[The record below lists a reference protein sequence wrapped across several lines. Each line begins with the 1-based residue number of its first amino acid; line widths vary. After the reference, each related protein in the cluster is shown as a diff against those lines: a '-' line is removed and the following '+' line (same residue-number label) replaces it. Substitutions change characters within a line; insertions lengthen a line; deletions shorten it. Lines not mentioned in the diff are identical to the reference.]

1 MMLSFVGSAAPI
13 AAFVGV
19 DRRQAA
25 RARTACGRSAAED
38 GGPRLSC
45 LARNAG
51 AAGRGRK
58 LKDRRCGTGLPA
70 VRSPL

>member
-1 MMLSFVGSAAPI
+1 MGRHDAVLCRIGRAHR
-13 AAFVGV
+13 GLRG
-19 DRRQAA
+19 RRQTAGGPVPH
-25 RARTACGRSAAED
+25 RACGRSAAEG

-58 LKDRRCGTGLPA
+58 LKDRR
-70 VRSPL
+70 